1 MKILLVAEVTA
12 ERVIGGAERVLR
24 QQAVG
29 LVAAGHQVELLTRAS
44 KETVPMEVAIGGA
57 IERRFP
63 VSTRNEWSVVRS
75 TIRGALSVLDRVTKK
90 TPYDLAVIHQ
100 ALTGLG
106 PLYLR
111 RRAAAE
117 WLYVCHSLAH
127 EEYLTRTEPAP
138 SLWSKLRRSVNAW
151 ARRGIEWLVMSR
163 CRRIIVLSEFMRRRV
178 MATHGIAPERIVL
191 IPGAA
196 DPGLFRPTVDRRAL
210 RRTLGLPEDRTI
222 LFTVRNL
229 VPRMGLDMLLEAVS
243 ELGESGRRCLLVIGG
258 EGPLRARLEAG
269 IRQRQLEQVVRLVG
283 FIPEEQLAAYYQ
295 AADLVL
301 MPTAQLEGFGLVTVE
316 ALACGTPVVGT
327 PVGAIPEVLN
337 QIDPVLIA
345 GGADSSAFA
354 DALGRVLSRIK
365 EPVERERLSTKGRSL
380 VERRYNWVQHCADL
394 IRLSSRSLPERKAA

>member
-1 MKILLVAEVTA
+1 MKVLLLAEVSA

-29 LVAAGHQVELLTRAS
+29 LVAAGHQVDLLTRAAD
-44 KETVPMEVAIGGA
+44 ETVSMEVAIGGA
-57 IERRFP
+57 KEWRFP
-63 VSTRNEWSVVRS
+63 VSKRSEWSVVRS
-75 TIRGALSVLDRVTKK
+75 TVRGALSVLDRLTGKSS
-90 TPYDLAVIHQ
+90 YDMAIIHQ

-111 RRAAAE
+111 RNAAAE

-127 EEYLTRTEPAP
+127 EEYLTRTAAAT
-138 SLWSKLRRSVNAW
+138 SLVLTLRRRVNAW

-163 CRRIIVLSEFMRRRV
+163 CHRIVVLSEFMRQRV

-196 DPGLFRPTVDRRAL
+196 DPSLFRPAADRRGL

-229 VPRMGLDMLLEAVS
+229 VPRMGLETLLDALS
-243 ELGESGRRCLLVIGG
+243 ELGQVGQHCLLVIGG
-258 EGPLRARLEAG
+258 EGPLRTRLEAG

-283 FIPEEQLAAYYQ
+283 FILEEQLVAYYQ

-327 PVGAIPEVLN
+327 PVGAIPEVLG
-337 QIDPVLIA
+337 QIDPILISS
-345 GGADSSAFA
+345 GPDSRSFA
-354 DALGRVLSRIK
+354 DALGRVLSRIE
-365 EPVERERLSTKGRSL
+365 EPVERERLSRKGRSL
-380 VERRYNWVQHCADL
+380 VERRYSWVQHCADL
-394 IRLSSRSLPERKAA
+394 IRLSAKPRSERKAA

>member
-1 MKILLVAEVTA
+1 MKVLLLAEVSA

-29 LVAAGHQVELLTRAS
+29 LIAAGHQVDLLTRATE
-44 KETVPMEVAIGGA
+44 ETVPMAVAIGGA
-57 IERRFP
+57 KEWRFP
-63 VSTRNEWSVVRS
+63 VSKSNEWSFVRS
-75 TIRGALSVLDRVTKK
+75 TVRGALSVLDRLTGKSS
-90 TPYDLAVIHQ
+90 YDMAIIHQ

-111 RRAAAE
+111 RKAAAE

-127 EEYLTRTEPAP
+127 EEYLTRTAAAT
-138 SLWSKLRRSVNAW
+138 SFLSMLRRRVNAW

-163 CRRIIVLSEFMRRRV
+163 CHRIVVLSEFMRQRV
-178 MATHGIAPERIVL
+178 MATHGIASERIVL

-196 DPGLFRPTVDRRAL
+196 DPGLFRPFGDRREL

-229 VPRMGLDMLLEAVS
+229 VPRMGLEMLLDALSAMGQV
-243 ELGESGRRCLLVIGG
+243 GERCLLVIGG
-258 EGPLRARLEAG
+258 EGPLRTRLEAG
-269 IRQRQLEQVVRLVG
+269 IRQRQLESIVRLVG
-283 FIPEEQLAAYYQ
+283 FIPEEQLVAYYQ

-327 PVGAIPEVLN
+327 PVGAIPEVLG
-337 QIDPVLIA
+337 QIDPILISS
-345 GGADSSAFA
+345 GTDSRSFA
-354 DALGRVLSRIK
+354 DALGRALSRIE
-365 EPVERERLSTKGRSL
+365 EPVERERLSRKGRSL
-380 VERRYNWVQHCADL
+380 VERRYSWVQHCADL
-394 IRLSSRSLPERKAA
+394 IRLSAKPTSERKAA

>member
-1 MKILLVAEVTA
+1 MKILLVAEVSA

-24 QQAVG
+24 QQALG
-29 LVAAGHQVELLTRAS
+29 LVAAGHQVDLLTRATD
-44 KETVPMEVAIGGA
+44 ETVPMEVAIGGA
-57 IERRFP
+57 KERRFP
-63 VSTRNEWSVVRS
+63 VSKRNEWSVVRA
-75 TIRGALSVLDRVTKK
+75 TVQGALSVLDRLTAK
-90 TPYDLAVIHQ
+90 TSYDTAVIHQ
-100 ALTGLG
+100 ALAGLG

-111 RRAAAE
+111 RKAAAE

-127 EEYLTRTEPAP
+127 EEYLTRTESAG
-138 SLWSKLRRSVNAW
+138 SLWSKLRREVNAL

-163 CRRIIVLSEFMRRRV
+163 CRRIVVLSEFMRQRV

-196 DPGLFRPTVDRRAL
+196 DPGLFRPAVDRRAL
-210 RRTLGLPEDRTI
+210 RRRLGLPEDRTI

-229 VPRMGLDMLLEAVS
+229 VPRMGLDMLLEAFS
-243 ELGESGRRCLLVIGG
+243 GLGQAGQRCLLVIGG
-258 EGPLRARLEAG
+258 DGPLRARLETM
-269 IRQRQLEQVVRLVG
+269 IRQRQLEQVVRLAG

-345 GGADSSAFA
+345 GGADSPSFA
-354 DALGRVLSRIK
+354 DALGRVLSRIQ
-365 EPVERERLSTKGRSL
+365 EPGERERLSRKGRSL
-380 VERRYNWVQHCADL
+380 VERRYNWAQHCADL
-394 IRLSSRSLPERKAA
+394 IRLSAQPASERKAA

>member
-1 MKILLVAEVTA
+1 VKVLFLAEVSA

-29 LVAAGHQVELLTRAS
+29 LIAAGHQVDLLTRATD
-44 KETVPMEVAIGGA
+44 ETVPMEVAICGA
-57 IERRFP
+57 KEWRFP
-63 VSTRNEWSVVRS
+63 VSKRSEWSVVRS
-75 TIRGALSVLDRVTKK
+75 TVRGALSVLDRLTGKSS
-90 TPYDLAVIHQ
+90 YDMAIIHQ

-111 RRAAAE
+111 RKAATE

-127 EEYLTRTEPAP
+127 EEYLTRTAAAT
-138 SLWSKLRRSVNAW
+138 SLLSTLRRRVNAW

-163 CRRIIVLSEFMRRRV
+163 CHRIVVLSEFMRQRV

-196 DPGLFRPTVDRRAL
+196 DPGLFRPFGNRREL
-210 RRTLGLPEDRTI
+210 RRRLGLPEDRTI

-229 VPRMGLDMLLEAVS
+229 VPRMGLETLLDALS
-243 ELGESGRRCLLVIGG
+243 ELGQVGRHCLLVIGG

-269 IRQRQLEQVVRLVG
+269 IRQRQLEQIVRLVG
-283 FIPEEQLAAYYQ
+283 FIPEEQLVAYYQ

-327 PVGAIPEVLN
+327 PVGAIPEVLG
-337 QIDPVLIA
+337 QIDPILISS
-345 GGADSSAFA
+345 GTDSRSFA
-354 DALGRVLSRIK
+354 DALGRVLSRIE
-365 EPVERERLSTKGRSL
+365 EPVERERLSRKGRSL
-380 VERRYNWVQHCADL
+380 VERRYSWVQHCADL
-394 IRLSSRSLPERKAA
+394 IRLSAKPTSERKAA